1 LRTTRRAQQRASFDS
16 AATTIEFCAI
26 QTSIMK
32 RMNRKLV
39 LTAFLISLFVAS
51 VPRAATA
58 PAPEPNISVV
68 GYFATDKA
76 QKGKPVR
83 IAVVIDVPAGYH
95 INSNRP
101 LESYLIATSVKVEAE
116 NGLRGSA
123 VSYPRPVLRTFK
135 FSNKQLSVYE
145 GQARLKFSV
154 PIPANYSDNSAK
166 IKARVRLQSCNDEVC
181 FPPKT
186 YDVDLKID
194 VVSATERVRA
204 TNGWAFK

>member
-1 LRTTRRAQQRASFDS
+1 
-16 AATTIEFCAI
+16 
-26 QTSIMK
+26 MK
-32 RMNRKLV
+32 RTIQKFALFALLV
-39 LTAFLISLFVAS
+39 SVFVAA
-51 VPRAATA
+51 VPMAVAA

-83 IAVVIDVPAGYH
+83 VAIVIDVPAGFH

-101 LESYLIATSVKVEAE
+101 LESYLIATSVKVEPE

-123 VSYPRPVLRTFK
+123 VTYPRPVLRTFK

-154 PIPANYSDNSAK
+154 TIPANYSDSSAR

-181 FPPKT
+181 FPPKN

-194 VVSATERVRA
+194 VVGTTERVRA

>member
-1 LRTTRRAQQRASFDS
+1 MNQKLALFALLVSLCV
-16 AATTIEFCAI
+16 AA
-26 QTSIMK
+26 
-32 RMNRKLV
+32 V
-39 LTAFLISLFVAS
+39 PTAVA
-51 VPRAATA
+51 A
-58 PAPEPNISVV
+58 PTPEPNISVV

-83 IAVVIDVPAGYH
+83 VAIVIDVPAGYH

-101 LESYLIATSVKVEAE
+101 LESYLIATSVKIEAE

-123 VSYPRPVLRTFK
+123 VTYPRPILRTFK
-135 FSNKQLSVYE
+135 FSSKQLSVYE

-154 PIPANYSDNSAK
+154 TIPANYSDNAAK

-181 FPPKT
+181 FPPKN
-186 YDVDLKID
+186 YDLDLKID
-194 VVSATERVRA
+194 VVAATERVRA

>member
-1 LRTTRRAQQRASFDS
+1 
-16 AATTIEFCAI
+16 
-26 QTSIMK
+26 MK
-32 RMNRKLV
+32 RTNQKLALFGLLV
-39 LTAFLISLFVAS
+39 SWCFADVSTAVA
-51 VPRAATA
+51 A

-83 IAVVIDVPAGYH
+83 VAIVIDVPSGYH

-101 LESYLIATSVKVEAE
+101 LESYLIATSVKVDAE
-116 NGLRGSA
+116 NGLRGGA
-123 VSYPRPVLRTFK
+123 VTYPRPILRTFK
-135 FSNKQLSVYE
+135 FSSKQLSVYE

-154 PIPANYSDNSAK
+154 PIPANYSENSAK

-181 FPPKT
+181 FPPKN
-186 YDVDLKID
+186 YDVELKID
-194 VVSATERVRA
+194 VVGASERVRA

>member
-1 LRTTRRAQQRASFDS
+1 
-16 AATTIEFCAI
+16 
-26 QTSIMK
+26 MK
-32 RMNRKLV
+32 RTDIKLAPV
-39 LTAFLISLFVAS
+39 AFLIFTFVAGIPIA
-51 VPRAATA
+51 VAAPT
-58 PAPEPNISVV
+58 PEPNISVV

-83 IAVVIDVPAGYH
+83 VAIVIDVPSGYH

-101 LESYLIATSVKVEAE
+101 LESYLIATSVKIEPE
-116 NGLRGSA
+116 NGLRAG
-123 VSYPRPVLRTFK
+123 VVTYPRPVLRTFK

-154 PIPANYSDNSAK
+154 PIPANYSDGSAK
-166 IKARVRLQSCNDEVC
+166 IKAHVRLQSCNDEVC

-186 YDVDLKID
+186 YNLDLGID